1 MAITKILNIQ
11 ESEGRNPASHLKNAL
26 EYIQNPDKTE
36 ECVLVGGI
44 NCLPDTAFEQMEE
57 TKNIFHK
64 TGKRQGY
71 HVIIS
76 FSPEEKVTAEQAMYV
91 LEHFAKDVLGND
103 YEAVYAVHTDRE
115 HMHGHLIWNSVSMT
129 TGKKY
134 NSPKGNWK
142 NHLQPITNKYC
153 DELGLSIMPAEY
165 SRNPKNISRDKWE
178 KEMSMKDIILRDAK
192 MCAYAAGNV
201 EHFKYLMKRLG
212 YVFKKDAW
220 MEVQA
225 PGFRY
230 YHKLAKMD
238 EMFSEDMLRHHV
250 DMPWMAKPYFYSS
263 DIRGLHRAKLS
274 PFQKKF
280 YAKLYRLRVV
290 EQKRFVVGG
299 AKYAEDL
306 KRFHQLQDEYLL
318 LVNND
323 IKSIVELVDFIS
335 EKEDRIQQI
344 EGRQKEIYRESSS
357 RKRSIKN
364 EEQYREYQIWH
375 MEVQEELD
383 ELKQEKRNVK
393 RQIQLADDIVKED
406 LYTAY
411 YAVTGKEEIVAD
423 RDVEIPGMEEN
434 TEVEKVA
441 AAVVKLDANVEV
453 MNPNN
458 NQNEIGR
465 QKEQTDSARKQQTG
479 LEGIGI
485 PEVHN
490 SSDVNVARMD
500 ESTTDVT
507 GKSEFV
513 ETRETEPVDKA
524 GWIIR
529 RISELGG
536 YENVDDSAKVDVF
549 GFDIADVS
557 GSIRLFSDVMKRL
570 EIKLAGDELYE
581 EFQRIYDESV
591 GRDAGKDKAE
601 DKMRNRGRGR

>member
-1 MAITKILNIQ
+1 MAITKILNIM
-11 ESEGRNPASHLKNAL
+11 ESEGRNPVTHLKNAL

-36 ECVLVGGI
+36 ECILVGGI

-91 LEHFAKDVLGND
+91 LEHFAKDVLGDD

-142 NHLQPITNKYC
+142 NHFQPITNKYC

-165 SRNPKNISRDKWE
+165 SRNPKNISRGKWE
-178 KEMSMKDIILRDAK
+178 KEMSMKEIILRDAK

-230 YHKLAKMD
+230 YHKLAKLD

-250 DMPWMAKPYFYSS
+250 DMPWMVKPYFYSS

-274 PFQKKF
+274 SFQKKF
-280 YAKLYRLRVV
+280 YAKLYRLRIV

-299 AKYAEDL
+299 AKYTEDL

-323 IKSIVELVDFIS
+323 IKDIVELVNFRNKQ
-335 EKEDRIQQI
+335 EEEIQQI
-344 EGRQKEIYRESSS
+344 EDRQHEIYRESSS
-357 RKRSIKN
+357 RKRKIKT
-364 EEQYREYQIWH
+364 EAQYKDYQMWH
-375 MEVQEELD
+375 VEVQEELD
-383 ELKQEKRNVK
+383 ELKQEKKEIK
-393 RQIQLADDIVKED
+393 RRIQLADGIVRED

-411 YAVTGKEEIVAD
+411 YAVSKREEIVAD
-423 RDVEIPGMEEN
+423 RDVEIPGMEEDML
-434 TEVEKVA
+434 VERTA
-441 AAVVKLDANVEV
+441 EAVVEPDANVEV
-453 MNPNN
+453 MNPYNI
-458 NQNEIGR
+458 QNDTSVMPDIR
-465 QKEQTDSARKQQTG
+465 N
-479 LEGIGI
+479 
-485 PEVHN
+485 V
-490 SSDVNVARMD
+490 SDVNTARMYED
-500 ESTTDVT
+500 ITDVT
-507 GKSEFV
+507 DKGEYV
-513 ETRETEPVDKA
+513 ETKETEPVDKA
-524 GWIIR
+524 DWIVR

-536 YENVDDSAKVDVF
+536 YENVSDSVKADVF
-549 GFDIADVS
+549 GFDVADVS
-557 GSIRLFSDVMKRL
+557 GSIRLFSDVMKWL
-570 EIKLAGDELYE
+570 GIKLDGDELYE
-581 EFQRIYDESV
+581 EFQRIYDERV
-591 GRDAGKDKAE
+591 GRGTDKEKVE
-601 DKMRNRGRGR
+601 DKMWNRGRGR